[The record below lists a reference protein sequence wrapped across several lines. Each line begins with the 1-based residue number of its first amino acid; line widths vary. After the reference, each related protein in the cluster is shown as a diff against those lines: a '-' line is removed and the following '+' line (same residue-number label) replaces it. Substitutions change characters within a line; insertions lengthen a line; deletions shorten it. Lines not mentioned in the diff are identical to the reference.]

1 MRHFPLESRFVPLAS
16 DTGAAARIF
25 PRAPDPRMSSRRE
38 YPSGDMQT
46 PAPEPQPLARL
57 RDSLL
62 RLYAEARDLG
72 EHQVAYHALA
82 GALHAA
88 ESLRQP
94 DVLDQVAA
102 LARSRKRIDQDD
114 PRHPL
119 SSQSA
124 SIRGHH
130 SIFEHLAATCAAVRA
145 RLKAEDLTRK

>member
-1 MRHFPLESRFVPLAS
+1 
-16 DTGAAARIF
+16 
-25 PRAPDPRMSSRRE
+25 
-38 YPSGDMQT
+38 MQT
-46 PAPEPQPLARL
+46 APADVRTLSEV
-57 RDSLL
+57 RDALL
-62 RLYAEARDLG
+62 RLYGEARDIG

-102 LARSRKRIDQDD
+102 LAREHRKRIDQDD

-124 SIRGHH
+124 SIRGHQ
-130 SIFEHLAATCAAVRA
+130 SIFEQLAITCAAVRV
-145 RLKAEDLTRK
+145 RLKAEDLVRK